1 MVERSGYL
9 EISYDYYA
17 TKAALEWQFEMG
29 VDETIGE
36 MPVNRFDVPAAKPKL
51 KIGASSNI
59 APIDVIPNVL
69 PVQDAAPDVA
79 KIIASKCDD
88 LESLRNAMGVFD
100 LCALKQGARNMVFAD
115 GHDAACV
122 MVIGEAPNRD
132 EDKEGKPFVGVEGKL
147 IDKMFA
153 AIGLSRDATD
163 QNDAIHISMVMP
175 WRPPQ
180 DREPNAEE
188 IAMML
193 PFVQRHVELVN
204 PDYVVL
210 LGNIACSAGLNKVG
224 ISRFRGQWAE
234 AFGKPCLPMLHP
246 RALIRDPLRKRDAWT
261 DLLALKGL
269 MKQ

>member
-1 MVERSGYL
+1 MDL
-9 EISYDYYA
+9 SYDYYA

-36 MPVNRFDVPAAKPKL
+36 TPVNRFDEPAAKPKL

-59 APIDVIPNVL
+59 APIDFIPNIL
-69 PVQDAAPDVA
+69 PVKEAAPDVA
-79 KIIASKCDD
+79 KIITSKCGD

-115 GHDAACV
+115 GPEKARV

-132 EDKEGKPFVGVEGKL
+132 EDKEGKPFVGAEGAL

-153 AIGLSRDATD
+153 AIGLSRTATD
-163 QNDAIHISMVMP
+163 HNDAIHMSMVMP

-180 DREPNAEE
+180 DRDPSSDE

-193 PFVQRHVELVN
+193 PFVQRHVDIVN
-204 PDYVVL
+204 PDFVIL
-210 LGNIACSAGLNKVG
+210 LGNIACSAGIEQG
-224 ISRFRGQWAE
+224 WHQPFSWPMGRGVWQTLFADV
-234 AFGKPCLPMLHP
+234 APTC
-246 RALIRDPLRKRDAWT
+246 IDP
-261 DLLALKGL
+261 
-269 MKQ
+269 

>member
-1 MVERSGYL
+1 MSL
-9 EISYDYYA
+9 SNDYYA

-29 VDETIGE
+29 VDEAICE
-36 MPVNRFDVPAAKPKL
+36 SPINRFDVPAAKPKL
-51 KIGASSNI
+51 KIGATSNI
-59 APIDVIPNVL
+59 APIDVVPNVI

-79 KIIASKCDD
+79 KILAAKCGD
-88 LESLRNAMGVFD
+88 LPALRDALGVFD

-115 GHDAACV
+115 GPDQARV
-122 MVIGEAPNRD
+122 MIIGEAPNRD
-132 EDKEGKPFVGVEGKL
+132 EDKQGKPFVGVEGAL
-147 IDKMFA
+147 IDKMFE
-153 AIGLSRDATD
+153 AIGLSRTASDRA
-163 QNDAIHISMVMP
+163 DAIHISMVLP

-180 DREPNAEE
+180 DREPNGEE

-193 PFVQRHVELVN
+193 PFLQRHVDLVD

-246 RALIRDPLRKRDAWT
+246 RALIRDPLRKRDAWA
-261 DLLALKGL
+261 DLLALKGR

>member
-1 MVERSGYL
+1 MELSN
-9 EISYDYYA
+9 DYYA

-36 MPVNRFDVPAAKPKL
+36 MPVNRFDEPVAKPKL

-59 APIDVIPNVL
+59 APIDIIPNVL
-69 PVQDAAPDVA
+69 PVKEAAPDLA

-88 LESLRNAMGVFD
+88 LDALRNAMGVFD

-115 GHDAACV
+115 GPQKARV

-132 EDKEGKPFVGVEGKL
+132 EDKEGKPFVGVEGAVV
-147 IDKMFA
+147 DKMFA
-153 AIGLSRDATD
+153 AIGLSRGATD
-163 QNDAIHISMVMP
+163 HSDAVHLSMVMP

-180 DREPNAEE
+180 DRDPNSAE

-193 PFVQRHVELVN
+193 PFVQRHVDIVN
-204 PDYVVL
+204 PDFVIL
-210 LGNIACSAGLNKVG
+210 MGNIACSAGLNKVG
-224 ISRFRGQWAE
+224 ISRFRGQWTE
-234 AFGKPCLPMLHP
+234 AFGKPCMPMLHP

-261 DLLALKGL
+261 DLLALKGR

>member
-1 MVERSGYL
+1 M

-100 LCALKQGARNMVFAD
+100 LCALKQGARNMVVRRWPRCGSRD
-115 GHDAACV
+115 GHRRGPQIV
-122 MVIGEAPNRD
+122 D

-153 AIGLSRDATD
+153 AIGLSRDAAD

-193 PFVQRHVELVN
+193 PFVQT
-204 PDYVVL
+204 
-210 LGNIACSAGLNKVG
+210 
-224 ISRFRGQWAE
+224 
-234 AFGKPCLPMLHP
+234 PCGTCEP
-246 RALIRDPLRKRDAWT
+246 
-261 DLLALKGL
+261 
-269 MKQ
+269 